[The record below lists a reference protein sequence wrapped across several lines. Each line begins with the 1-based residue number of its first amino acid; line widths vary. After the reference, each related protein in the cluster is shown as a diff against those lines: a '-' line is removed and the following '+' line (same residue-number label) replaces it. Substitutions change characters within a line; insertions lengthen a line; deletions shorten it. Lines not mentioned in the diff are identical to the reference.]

1 MKSSKISKIIL
12 ALGLG
17 LGLSTAYAVP
27 HALSCSEL
35 GAKCNSG
42 NSQACYDFDRYKCN
56 VCELD
61 PSNC

>member
-1 MKSSKISKIIL
+1 MKSTKISKIIL

-17 LGLSTAYAVP
+17 LGLSTASAVP

-42 NSQACYDFDRYKCN
+42 NSQACYD
-56 VCELD
+56 
-61 PSNC
+61 